1 MNNETNN
8 NTNNREELINYVSRA
23 EGVSDG
29 VAQTYRYMAEMLTML
44 TSSNVSKKNKIEF
57 IDELIQ
63 ETRNHETNT
72 EISAAKRNALKSIRR
87 LI

>member
-8 NTNNREELINYVSRA
+8 NTINRKEIINNARA

-29 VAQTYRYMAEMLTML
+29 VAQTYRNMAELFTVL
-44 TSSNVSKKNKIEF
+44 AGSNVSKKNKIEL
-57 IDELIQ
+57 IDDLYQ
-63 ETRNHETNT
+63 ETLDHETNT
-72 EISAAKRNALKSIRR
+72 RVSLAKCNALNALRR